1 MRSHHRPLLRRI
13 LPLSAL
19 LLPGLLAGARTASAQ
34 VPPPPPP
41 PPEVPA
47 PPPVTPAGPSE
58 ADKKV
63 AEMEQ
68 KLRVLEQASEEM
80 RRQVEGLRQQQE
92 AAAHA
97 PPPPVG
103 VHEHPIPEAPS
114 SYVATS
120 VLGVPVRFSGAMTL
134 RYDYWHNSDLT
145 DQLTSN
151 YVNNGFLQRIR
162 FGIDFGDT
170 KKAMV
175 IGGVRFSTNENPNPT
190 IPFVFLGDSFRS
202 AAFGLDQAWIAI
214 RPLED
219 RSRISLTLGRMP
231 NPTWRGTAGVNRT
244 EMIWDDDVNPAGLA
258 LKVKILDIPEAL
270 DLKLENLVA
279 YYQVQA
285 TQDQRFVGLTGN
297 TSLFEEQLKVA
308 TKYATG
314 ALSFYDWE
322 NLNNGLSSPGIG
334 VGAVSVQQPSD
345 AFLLRQGLNTGN
357 SRFAYGP
364 QNAIGFAKDHFRVLN
379 PTVQVHV
386 PLPSEALGHP
396 DVYLTG
402 DYAYN
407 FSARKD
413 HRSGAGLTLGTRMGD
428 YEPASKLNPV
438 NVWGTYRYVRSD
450 TTVAA
455 FADSDLGAGTDF
467 HGFEFGASYRIT
479 KHLMPAIS
487 YFDYHGFPLMTNHAE
502 RLFLDITGEF

>member
-1 MRSHHRPLLRRI
+1 LLRRI
-13 LPLSAL
+13 LPLGAL
-19 LLPGLLAGARTASAQ
+19 LLPGLVATTRTAHAQ
-34 VPPPPPP
+34 IPPPPP

-47 PPPVTPAGPSE
+47 PPPAAPPVTPATPSD
-58 ADKKV
+58 ADRRA

-68 KLRVLEQASEEM
+68 KLRVLEQSSEDM
-80 RRQVEGLRQQQE
+80 RRQLELLRQQQE

-97 PPPPVG
+97 PPPALPV
-103 VHEHPIPEAPS
+103 VVEPVKPAAPAAA
-114 SYVATS
+114 VATT
-120 VLGVPVRFSGAMTL
+120 VLGVPIRFSGAMTL

-145 DQLTSN
+145 DTLTSN

-162 FGIDFGDT
+162 FGADFGDAKT
-170 KKAMV
+170 SLVVA
-175 IGGVRFSTNENPNPT
+175 GLRFSTNENPNPT

-219 RSRISLTLGRMP
+219 RTRIQLFLGRMP
-231 NPTWRGTAGVNRT
+231 NQTWRGTAGTLRT

-258 LKVKILDIPEAL
+258 LKLKILDLPDAL
-270 DLKLENLVA
+270 DFKLESLTA
-279 YYQVQA
+279 YYQVNA

-297 TSLFEEQLKVA
+297 TGVFEEQLKAA

-314 ALSFYDWE
+314 AVAFYDWE
-322 NLNNGLSSPGIG
+322 NLNNGLSSPGLG
-334 VGAVSVQQPSD
+334 VGGVSVQQPTD
-345 AFLLRQGLNTGN
+345 AFLLRTGLNAGN

-364 QNAIGFAKDHFRVLN
+364 QNAMGFAKDHFRVLN
-379 PTVQVHV
+379 PTLQVHV
-386 PLPSEALGHP
+386 PLPSEALGQP
-396 DVYLTG
+396 DVYVTG

-413 HRSGAGLTLGTRMGD
+413 HRSGAGVTLGTRMGD
-428 YEPASKLNPV
+428 YEPVSKLNPL

-455 FADSDLGAGTDF
+455 FADSDLGGGTDY

-487 YFDYHGFPLMTNHAE
+487 YFDYHGFPLMQNHAE
-502 RLFLDITGEF
+502 RLFLDVTGEF

>member
-1 MRSHHRPLLRRI
+1 
-13 LPLSAL
+13 
-19 LLPGLLAGARTASAQ
+19 
-34 VPPPPPP
+34 
-41 PPEVPA
+41 
-47 PPPVTPAGPSE
+47 
-58 ADKKV
+58 
-63 AEMEQ
+63 MEQ
-68 KLRVLEQASEEM
+68 KLRVLEQSSEEM
-80 RRQVEGLRQQQE
+80 RRQLEVLRQQQE

-97 PPPPVG
+97 PAPPVP
-103 VHEHPIPEAPS
+103 VHEHPKPEAPS

-120 VLGVPVRFSGAMTL
+120 VLGVPVRFTGAMTL

-145 DQLTSN
+145 DQLTKN

-162 FGIDFGDT
+162 FGIEFGDMKT
-170 KKAMV
+170 AMV
-175 IGGVRFSTNENPNPT
+175 VGAVRFSTNENPNPT

-202 AAFGLDQAWIAI
+202 AAFGLDQAWFAI

-231 NPTWRGTAGVNRT
+231 NQTWRGTAGVNRT

-258 LKVKILDIPEAL
+258 LKVKILDIPTAL

-285 TQDQRFVGLTGN
+285 TQDQRFVGLTG
-297 TSLFEEQLKVA
+297 TTGLFEEQLKLA

-314 ALSFYDWE
+314 ALAFYDWE

-334 VGAVSVQQPSD
+334 VGAVSVQTPSD
-345 AFLLRQGLNTGN
+345 AFLLRPGLNNGN

-364 QNAIGFAKDHFRVLN
+364 QNAIGFAKEHFRVLN
-379 PTVQVHV
+379 PTLQVHV
-386 PLPSEALGHP
+386 PLPSETLGNP
-396 DVYLTG
+396 DVYVTG

-407 FSARKD
+407 FSARKN
-413 HRSGAGLTLGTRMGD
+413 HRGGAGLTLGTRMGD
-428 YEPASKLNPV
+428 YEPASKLNPL
-438 NVWGTYRYVRSD
+438 NVWGTYRYVHSD

-487 YFDYHGFPLMTNHAE
+487 YFDYDGFPLMSNHAQ
-502 RLFLDITGEF
+502 RVFLDVTGEF

>member
-1 MRSHHRPLLRRI
+1 MRSHHRPLHRRI
-13 LPLSAL
+13 LPLGAL
-19 LLPGLLAGARTASAQ
+19 LLPGLLAGARTAHAQ
-34 VPPPPPP
+34 VPPPPP

-47 PPPVTPAGPSE
+47 PPAGPTE
-58 ADKKV
+58 AEKQAEKRA

-68 KLRVLEQASEEM
+68 KLRVLEQSSEEM
-80 RRQVEGLRQQQE
+80 RRQLEVLRQQQE

-97 PPPPVG
+97 PAPPVP
-103 VHEHPIPEAPS
+103 VHEHPKPEAPS

-120 VLGVPVRFSGAMTL
+120 VLGVPVRFTGAMTL

-145 DQLTSN
+145 DQLTKN
-151 YVNNGFLQRIR
+151 TINNNFLQRIR
-162 FGIDFGDT
+162 FGIEFGDLKT
-170 KKAMV
+170 AMV
-175 IGGVRFSTNENPNPT
+175 VGGVRFSTNENPNPT

-219 RSRISLTLGRMP
+219 RSRIQLTLGRMP
-231 NPTWRGTAGVNRT
+231 NPTWRGTAGTNRT

-258 LKVKILDIPEAL
+258 LKVKILDIPTAL

-279 YYQVQA
+279 YYQVNA
-285 TQDQRFVGLTGN
+285 LQDQRFVGLTGTTN
-297 TSLFEEQLKVA
+297 LFEEQLKLA

-314 ALSFYDWE
+314 AVAFYDWE

-334 VGAVSVQQPSD
+334 VGAVSVQTPTD
-345 AFLLRQGLNTGN
+345 ALLLRPGLNAGN

-379 PTVQVHV
+379 PTLQVHV
-386 PLPSEALGHP
+386 PLASEALGNP
-396 DVYLTG
+396 DVYVTG

-407 FSARKD
+407 FSARKN
-413 HRSGAGLTLGTRMGD
+413 HRGGAGVTLGTRMGD
-428 YEPASKLNPV
+428 YEPASKLNPL
-438 NVWGTYRYVRSD
+438 NVWGTYRYVHSD

-455 FADSDLGAGTDF
+455 LADSDLGVGTDF
-467 HGFEFGASYRIT
+467 HGFEFGAAYRVT
-479 KHLMPAIS
+479 KHLWPSIS
-487 YFDYHGFPLMTNHAE
+487 YFDYDGFPLMSNHVQ
-502 RLFLDITGEF
+502 RLFLDVTGEF

>member
-13 LPLSAL
+13 LPLGAL
-19 LLPGLLAGARTASAQ
+19 LVPGLLAGTARAQ
-34 VPPPPPP
+34 VPPPPP

-47 PPPVTPAGPSE
+47 PPVTPPGPSE

-68 KLRVLEQASEEM
+68 KLRVLEQSSEEM
-80 RRQVEGLRQQQE
+80 RRQMEVLRQQQE

-97 PPPPVG
+97 PPPPPPP
-103 VHEHPIPEAPS
+103 HEHPKPEVPS

-145 DQLTSN
+145 DTLTSN

-162 FGIDFGDT
+162 FGIDFGDMKT
-170 KKAMV
+170 SMV
-175 IGGVRFSTNENPNPT
+175 VGGVRFSTNENPNPT

-231 NPTWRGTAGVNRT
+231 NQTWRGTAGVNRT

-258 LKVKILDIPEAL
+258 LKLKFLDIPEAL
-270 DLKLENLVA
+270 DFKLESVTA

-297 TSLFEEQLKVA
+297 TGLFEEQLKAA
-308 TKYATG
+308 TKYATA
-314 ALSFYDWE
+314 ALAFYDWE
-322 NLNNGLSSPGIG
+322 NLNNGLASPGLA
-334 VGAVSVQQPSD
+334 VGGVSVQPPTD
-345 AFLLRQGLNTGN
+345 AFLLRPGLNNGN
-357 SRFAYGP
+357 TRLAYGP

-379 PTVQVHV
+379 PTVQVHI
-386 PLPSEALGHP
+386 PLPSENLGNP
-396 DVYLTG
+396 DVYVTG

-413 HRSGAGLTLGTRMGD
+413 HRSGAGVTLGTRMGD
-428 YEPASKLNPV
+428 YEPASKLNPL

-455 FADSDLGAGTDF
+455 FADSDLGVGTDF

-487 YFDYHGFPLMTNHAE
+487 YFDYDGFPLMTNHAE
-502 RLFLDITGEF
+502 RLFLDVTGEF